1 MASVQDL
8 LDRKGTAVLS
18 IAPHASVHEAA
29 KMMKEGGIGGL
40 LVLDES
46 GTLRGIFTERDVLRR
61 VVAEGLDPA
70 KTPVS
75 HVMTGDVITCLPETS
90 LEECDA
96 IMSTRKFRHLPVA
109 DAEGVR
115 GIVSSKDVL
124 AYRVAESD
132 DTIRYLNSY
141 MFYLR

>member
-1 MASVQDL
+1 MATVQDL
-8 LDRKGTAVLS
+8 LDRKGTTVLS
-18 IAPHASVHEAA
+18 IPPEASVHEAA

-40 LVLDES
+40 LVIDDS
-46 GTLRGIFTERDVLRR
+46 GALRGIFTERDVLRR

-70 KTPVS
+70 TTPIS

-109 DAEGVR
+109 DADGVK

>member
-8 LDRKGTAVLS
+8 LDRKGTTVLS
-18 IAPHASVHEAA
+18 IAPEASVYEAA
-29 KMMKEGGIGGL
+29 QKMKDGGIGGL
-40 LVLDES
+40 LVVDES
-46 GTLRGIFTERDVLRR
+46 GALRGIFTERDVLRR
-61 VVAEGLDPA
+61 VVAMGLDGA

-75 HVMTGDVITCLPETS
+75 AVMTSDVITCLPETS

-109 DAEGVR
+109 DASGLR